1 MGCNGH
7 WNFMN
12 VHGGSRYSS
21 SKEIW
26 VQRCCCCF
34 DSTAVF
40 LWLHQESRFPQE
52 FHHCHELKYKVPVV
66 LQPSWDSLTYL
77 PGWSDLAAGLGEVH
91 SCEWANKNPFT
102 ISSFIRSKRKILQVL
117 AVTWQPRSGKK
128 NHKSASS
135 SQLLNKTNSNKCY
148 QNPESF
154 TSHGR
159 RRTTK
164 CTVISRETDYHI
176 QVHIGLVEKT
186 AELLHEIFY
195 CTCCPIWCKPIATVF
210 CRMFRS
216 SGFHVYHYIEIERD
230 ACAKIQID
238 RASVR

>member
-1 MGCNGH
+1 MLLLLLWFYCSVSMAASRIQVSSRVSSLSWAEIQSSCCVATILGFSDIFAWMVRPCSRT
-7 WNFMN
+7 WRSSFMWVSKQKPLHN
-12 VHGGSRYSS
+12 ILLYSQQKKNSS
-21 SKEIW
+21 S
-26 VQRCCCCF
+26 
-34 DSTAVF
+34 S
-40 LWLHQESRFPQE
+40 
-52 FHHCHELKYKVPVV
+52 
-66 LQPSWDSLTYL
+66 
-77 PGWSDLAAGLGEVH
+77 
-91 SCEWANKNPFT
+91 SCDMTTEEW
-102 ISSFIRSKRKILQVL
+102 
-117 AVTWQPRSGKK
+117 GKK
-128 NHKSASS
+128 NHTSASS
-135 SQLLNKTNSNKCY
+135 SQLQNKTNSNKCY

-154 TSHGR
+154 TSHG